1 MIELRKVTKEYSKG
15 NAALNGISVKIERGE
30 FVFIVGDSGSGK
42 STLIKLIM
50 KELNPTEGTIIVN
63 GQNLNRMKHR
73 NIAKYRRGLGVVFQD
88 FRLLKDRNIYE
99 NIAFALRVT
108 ETPTRIIKKKV
119 PAALSLVGLAQK
131 YKSFPKELSGG
142 EQQRVAIARALV
154 NEPAILLADEPTG
167 NLDPTNSWEIMSILK
182 EANERGTTVL
192 VVTHNQ
198 EIVNEMNERVITMK
212 QGVIVSD
219 EQKGGYINEDY
230 WRNKMFSLAS
240 IATMS
245 ACIFLFGLFFSIL
258 VNFQYIIRTAEEGV
272 AITVFFDEDATD
284 EQKEEIGEQLA
295 NHEGVAD
302 VKYVSADEAWEEFQQ
317 EYFGDNPE
325 LAEGFKDD
333 NPLASSDNYAV
344 YMETVDNDNQSLVA
358 RSRSLSETQNDLVEF
373 AESLDGVRQ
382 VNKSDVVAN
391 TLSSVNT

>member
-1 MIELRKVTKEYSKG
+1 MIELRNVTKEYSKG
-15 NAALNGISVKIERGE
+15 HAALNGVSVKIERGE

-73 NIAKYRRGLGVVFQD
+73 NIAKYRRGLGVVYQD

-108 ETPTRIIKKKV
+108 ETPTRVIKKKV

-142 EQQRVAIARALV
+142 EQQRVAIARAIV

-167 NLDPTNSWEIMSILK
+167 NLDPTNSWEIMSLLK

-198 EIVNEMNERVITMK
+198 EIVNEMNERVTFPFPFLDKSSNIITISHWNIKESSLGYESMK
-212 QGVIVSD
+212 
-219 EQKGGYINEDY
+219 
-230 WRNKMFSLAS
+230 
-240 IATMS
+240 
-245 ACIFLFGLFFSIL
+245 
-258 VNFQYIIRTAEEGV
+258 
-272 AITVFFDEDATD
+272 
-284 EQKEEIGEQLA
+284 GEA
-295 NHEGVAD
+295 
-302 VKYVSADEAWEEFQQ
+302 
-317 EYFGDNPE
+317 
-325 LAEGFKDD
+325 
-333 NPLASSDNYAV
+333 
-344 YMETVDNDNQSLVA
+344 
-358 RSRSLSETQNDLVEF
+358 
-373 AESLDGVRQ
+373 
-382 VNKSDVVAN
+382 
-391 TLSSVNT
+391 